1 MVKIKPF
8 TATPEAVAAYGP
20 VWLEDGRRLKVE
32 VKSMAKGLVLAR
44 LDGIASRE
52 DAEAIKG
59 MSLYIARDALPET
72 ATDEVYQIDLIGC
85 SVDATGS
92 VSLAR

>member
-1 MVKIKPF
+1 
-8 TATPEAVAAYGP
+8 
-20 VWLEDGRRLKVE
+20 
-32 VKSMAKGLVLAR
+32 MAGSSCWHGLTGLQA
-44 LDGIASRE
+44 GE

-85 SVDATGS
+85 SVEQRDRYHWHGYRCLRFWCRDNA
-92 VSLAR
+92 